1 MKLEISRGCHMRA
14 THLIFV
20 LTVCTA
26 SVFLPYHIGTA
37 EEEGG
42 VCPKP
47 YIKTIFPRAAQPG
60 DQVKIRGRRFGT
72 EQGAVVFTPEVKAEI
87 VNWTIHRIWV
97 IVPEAATTGPVV
109 IRLPCGSESNTQY
122 FTVKP

>member
-1 MKLEISRGCHMRA
+1 MRT

-20 LTVCTA
+20 LTVCMV
-26 SVFLPYHIGTA
+26 SVFLLYHSGTA

-47 YIKTIFPRAAQPG
+47 YIKTISPGAAQPG

-72 EQGAVVFTPEVKAEI
+72 EEGTVVFTSEAKAEI
-87 VNWTIHRIWV
+87 VNWTMHRIWV
-97 IVPEAATTGPVV
+97 IVPEAATSGPAVV
-109 IRLPCGSESNTQY
+109 RVPCGSESNTQY
-122 FTVKP
+122 FTVNK

>member
-1 MKLEISRGCHMRA
+1 MKA
-14 THLIFV
+14 KYLIVV
-20 LTVCTA
+20 LAICTA

-42 VCPKP
+42 ACPKP
-47 YIKTIFPRAAQPG
+47 YIKTIFPMAAQPG

-72 EQGAVVFTPEVKAEI
+72 EQGAVVFTPEVTAEI

-97 IVPEAATTGPVV
+97 IVPEAATTGAVV

>member
-1 MKLEISRGCHMRA
+1 MKA
-14 THLIFV
+14 KYLIVV
-20 LTVCTA
+20 LAICTA
-26 SVFLPYHIGTA
+26 SFFLPYHIGTA

-42 VCPKP
+42 TCPKP
-47 YIKTIFPRAAQPG
+47 YIKTIFPMAAQPG

-72 EQGAVVFTPEVKAEI
+72 EQGAVVFTPEVTAEI

-109 IRLPCGSESNTQY
+109 VRLPCGSESNTQY
-122 FTVKP
+122 FTVKQ